1 MWGAACGERVRPSR
15 AGKAHLRRAILGQEE
30 ALRLH
35 AVCRALR
42 RVDLLQAVLAQA
54 LRRSLAKYSELDLED
69 DFFEATEAP
78 DIQREQPG
86 PSGWVCPGWGR
97 GGRPRPLA
105 VGTATASTS
114 HRAEGPKSP
123 VGAGRME
130 VTPPTPLPA
139 LWASPSAPP
148 HATPRRSSSQG
159 GGQAPPTLLHP
170 SCIPWGP
177 RGLGAMS
184 PRLSPALPFALSA
197 KTHRRPEV
205 RAPSFSQVKVADI
218 FHRLV
223 SSPSQVA

>member
-86 PSGWVCPGWGR
+86 PSGWVCPGWG
-97 GGRPRPLA
+97 GA
-105 VGTATASTS
+105 VGRDPLLWVQPQRPQAT
-114 HRAEGPKSP
+114 GP
-123 VGAGRME
+123 
-130 VTPPTPLPA
+130 
-139 LWASPSAPP
+139 
-148 HATPRRSSSQG
+148 
-159 GGQAPPTLLHP
+159 
-170 SCIPWGP
+170 
-177 RGLGAMS
+177 
-184 PRLSPALPFALSA
+184 
-197 KTHRRPEV
+197 
-205 RAPSFSQVKVADI
+205 RAPSPQSEQGAW
-218 FHRLV
+218 R
-223 SSPSQVA
+223 

>member
-139 LWASPSAPP
+139 LWAS
-148 HATPRRSSSQG
+148 RSSSQG

>member
-1 MWGAACGERVRPSR
+1 
-15 AGKAHLRRAILGQEE
+15 
-30 ALRLH
+30 
-35 AVCRALR
+35 
-42 RVDLLQAVLAQA
+42 
-54 LRRSLAKYSELDLED
+54 
-69 DFFEATEAP
+69 
-78 DIQREQPG
+78 
-86 PSGWVCPGWGR
+86 
-97 GGRPRPLA
+97 
-105 VGTATASTS
+105 
-114 HRAEGPKSP
+114 
-123 VGAGRME
+123 ME

-139 LWASPSAPP
+139 LWASPWAPP
-148 HATPRRSSSQG
+148 HASRSSSQG

-223 SSPSQVA
+223 STPSQVA

>member
-105 VGTATASTS
+105 VGTATTATASTS

-139 LWASPSAPP
+139 LWATP
-148 HATPRRSSSQG
+148 HAVPPPRGAAR
-159 GGQAPPTLLHP
+159 PRPRC
-170 SCIPWGP
+170 CIPAASHGVPGVWGP
-177 RGLGAMS
+177 
-184 PRLSPALPFALSA
+184 
-197 KTHRRPEV
+197 
-205 RAPSFSQVKVADI
+205 
-218 FHRLV
+218 
-223 SSPSQVA
+223 